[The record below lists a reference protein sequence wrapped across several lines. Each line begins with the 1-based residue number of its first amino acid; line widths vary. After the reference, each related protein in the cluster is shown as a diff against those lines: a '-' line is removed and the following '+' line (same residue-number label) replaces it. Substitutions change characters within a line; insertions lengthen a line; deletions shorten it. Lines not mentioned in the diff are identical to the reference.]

1 MVLLEIQ
8 EVEIVLAF
16 LAFDFISFLNTEV
29 NGVALDLE
37 FQVSVVSLSAF
48 SFELGDSLF
57 QVCLAVLSL

>member
-16 LAFDFISFLNTEV
+16 LAFDFISLLNAKV

-48 SFELGDSLF
+48 GFEVGDPLF
-57 QVCLAVLSL
+57 QVSLAVLSL